1 MKWLTYDLETTF
13 LKKGFKRKDTLILEI
28 AVYGKDNKG
37 FQQLVNP
44 INKYQNGKQ
53 LIKSLEQEG
62 QHPEKTV
69 QFWTKLLI
77 GKNMINTAYKRKSYE
92 EKADKIAEL
101 LQDKEVFRSPKE
113 VLQEAIDYGRGH
125 TWIAHNGNAF
135 DSKILKGQSQKLNV
149 LCDIQLVD
157 SLPIFKQ
164 IYKDAVSY
172 SQPLLYK
179 MLFKGQKYH
188 AHHALDDSKALHK
201 MIIHTLDTS
210 GKDIEMLIKPVQ
222 NRFPRYKGIK
232 TDLIDIKGIG
242 AKSVEKF
249 KEKGIHSKEDLKK
262 YIKTND
268 LSTWMKTFKEI
279 HAYRKLG
286 NKLYTQELIL

>member
-1 MKWLTYDLETTF
+1 MDST
-13 LKKGFKRKDTLILEI
+13 
-28 AVYGKDNKG
+28 
-37 FQQLVNP
+37 
-44 INKYQNGKQ
+44 
-53 LIKSLEQEG
+53 
-62 QHPEKTV
+62 
-69 QFWTKLLI
+69 
-77 GKNMINTAYKRKSYE
+77 
-92 EKADKIAEL
+92 
-101 LQDKEVFRSPKE
+101 
-113 VLQEAIDYGRGH
+113 
-125 TWIAHNGNAF
+125 NGNAF

-172 SQPLLYK
+172 SQPLLYRCCLRVK
-179 MLFKGQKYH
+179 IPC
-188 AHHALDDSKALHK
+188 HHALDDSKALHK